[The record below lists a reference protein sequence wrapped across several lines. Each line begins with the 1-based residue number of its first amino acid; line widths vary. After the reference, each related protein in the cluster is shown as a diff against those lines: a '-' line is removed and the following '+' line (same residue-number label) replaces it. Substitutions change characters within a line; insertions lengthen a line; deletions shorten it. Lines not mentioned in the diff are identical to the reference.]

1 MNLSFRALDAGMMIA
16 MKLPTWMGKKF
27 KVMKKTK
34 ELLGR
39 LNAWFRNEYVE
50 HEKTWEP
57 DYSR

>member
-1 MNLSFRALDAGMMIA
+1 MTLSFRALDAGMMIA

-39 LNAWFRNEYVE
+39 LNAWFRNEYDE